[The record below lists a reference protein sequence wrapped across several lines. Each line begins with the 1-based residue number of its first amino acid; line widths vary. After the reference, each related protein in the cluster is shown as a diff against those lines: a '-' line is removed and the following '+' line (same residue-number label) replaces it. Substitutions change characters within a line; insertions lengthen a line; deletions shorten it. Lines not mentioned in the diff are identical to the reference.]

1 MTEALILLS
10 LFVMIAIGLPIAVA
24 ILASALV
31 GVYILNGHLG
41 FLNAA
46 LSVFDGA
53 TSFPLIAIPLFI
65 LAGALMN
72 TGGISRRLINFV
84 SALIGFMRG
93 GLAMVNVGVSL
104 FFAEI
109 SGSAVA
115 DVAAIG
121 SVLIPAMKKKG
132 YSPRMAAAVTSSS
145 ASLAIIIPPS
155 IPMILYGALSDT
167 SIVQLFVAGIVPG
180 LLGGFGMMAL
190 CYYFAVRYDLPRE
203 EAFSLTRLWKAAK
216 DAGWALILPVI
227 I

>member
-72 TGGISRRLINFV
+72 TGGISRRLP
-84 SALIGFMRG
+84 SPTSRR
-93 GLAMVNVGVSL
+93 
-104 FFAEI
+104 
-109 SGSAVA
+109 
-115 DVAAIG
+115 
-121 SVLIPAMKKKG
+121 SV
-132 YSPRMAAAVTSSS
+132 R
-145 ASLAIIIPPS
+145 
-155 IPMILYGALSDT
+155 
-167 SIVQLFVAGIVPG
+167 
-180 LLGGFGMMAL
+180 
-190 CYYFAVRYDLPRE
+190 C
-203 EAFSLTRLWKAAK
+203 
-216 DAGWALILPVI
+216 
-227 I
+227 

>member
-115 DVAAIG
+115 DVAAMG
-121 SVLIPAMKKKG
+121 SIIIPEMKKRG
-132 YSPRMAAAVTSSS
+132 YPAPFAAAITSSS
-145 ASLAIIIPPS
+145 RTEPP
-155 IPMILYGALSDT
+155 G
-167 SIVQLFVAGIVPG
+167 
-180 LLGGFGMMAL
+180 
-190 CYYFAVRYDLPRE
+190 
-203 EAFSLTRLWKAAK
+203 
-216 DAGWALILPVI
+216 
-227 I
+227 